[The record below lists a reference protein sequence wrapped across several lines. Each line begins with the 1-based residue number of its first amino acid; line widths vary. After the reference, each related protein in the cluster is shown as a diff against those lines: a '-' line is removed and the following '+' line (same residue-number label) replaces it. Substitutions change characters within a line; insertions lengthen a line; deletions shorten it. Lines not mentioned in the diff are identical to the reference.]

1 MVKPRHQAMNILI
14 INPILITPP
23 ENGGIV
29 PKPRTIK
36 HTLIY
41 NYCLGFIHNGHNITL
56 IASSEYQPSE
66 ENHFDFPIIFLKN
79 TVKEKLHKFPNGFP
93 LLSGLYE
100 YLKKHHHNFDII
112 ISSEAFTYN
121 SFIASLI
128 CPQKLV
134 IWQEVGQHAP
144 TFHRIPSKIWHNI
157 IVRTLYRNVLIIP
170 RSETARGFIGRYA
183 NRVSKTIVDHGI
195 NIDNFSFCAEKGK
208 YFIVVAQLIKRKNI
222 NLTIRKFK
230 EFDDR
235 YGGGYK
241 LYIAGQGEE
250 EHNLLHLI
258 SSLNLDR
265 KVFLTG
271 FLNHIELSNLLH
283 KASCFLTDTS
293 WEFNAVSI
301 LETIASGTPIITNT
315 NPYAASYIQAKQLGI
330 VRDDWGADDIHNLL
344 QHHTIYIENCRTYRN
359 KLSND
364 YLSELMIKTFQ
375 NEQLNNK

>member
-1 MVKPRHQAMNILI
+1 MNILI

-195 NIDNFSFCAEKGK
+195 NIDNFSFCAEKEK

-250 EHNLLHLI
+250 EHNLSHLI
-258 SSLNLDR
+258 DTQGLSN
-265 KVFLTG
+265 KVIFLG
-271 FLNHIELSNLLH
+271 FLSKEKLAEAIRYAACSLI
-283 KASCFLTDTS
+283 DTL
-293 WEFNAVSI
+293 WDYNMVSI
-301 LETIASGTPIITNT
+301 PETIVCGTPIITNSV
-315 NPYAASYIQAKQLGI
+315 PYSAYYIHNYNLGI

-344 QHHTIYIENCRTYRN
+344 QNHTIYIENCRTYRD
-359 KLSND
+359 KLSNN
-364 YLSELMIKTFQ
+364 YLSELMIQTFQ
-375 NEQLNNK
+375 ATTK

>member
-1 MVKPRHQAMNILI
+1 MNILI

-23 ENGGIV
+23 EHGKAI
-29 PKPRTIK
+29 PKPKTIK

-41 NYCLGFIHNGHNITL
+41 NFCLGFLHNGHQITL
-56 IASSEYQPSE
+56 AASE
-66 ENHFDFPIIFLKN
+66 EYKPTEDQSFDFNILFFKN
-79 TVKEKLHKFPNGFP
+79 SIKSVITNFPNGFP
-93 LLSGLYE
+93 HMSGLHAF
-100 YLKKHHHNFDII
+100 LRKNHDKFDII
-112 ISSEAFTYN
+112 ISSEAFSFN
-121 SFIASLI
+121 SLIASLI
-128 CPQKLV
+128 CLKKLI

-157 IVRTLYRNVLIIP
+157 IVRTLYRNVLIVP

-183 NRVSKTIVDHGI
+183 NRVSTTIVDHGI
-195 NIDNFSFCAEKGK
+195 NIDNFSFCAEKEK

-241 LYIAGQGEE
+241 LYIAGHGEE

-258 SSLNLDR
+258 SSLNLDH

-271 FLNHIELSNLLH
+271 FLNRIELSNLLH

-293 WEFNAVSI
+293 REFNAVSI
-301 LETIASGTPIITNT
+301 LETIAAGTPIITNT
-315 NPYAASYIQAKQLGI
+315 NTYAASYIQSKQLGI

-344 QHHTIYIENCRTYRN
+344 QNHTIYIENCRTYRD
-359 KLSND
+359 KLSNN
-364 YLSELMIKTFQ
+364 YLSELMIQTFQ
-375 NEQLNNK
+375 ATTK